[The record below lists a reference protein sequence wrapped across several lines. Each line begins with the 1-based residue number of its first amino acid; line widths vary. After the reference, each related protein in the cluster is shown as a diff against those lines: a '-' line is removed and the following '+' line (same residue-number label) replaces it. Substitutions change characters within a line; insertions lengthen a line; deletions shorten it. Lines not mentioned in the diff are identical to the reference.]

1 MFFPS
6 QQFNWKWH
14 KLTFR
19 SIWYLGLTTKS
30 YANAKERRAFMMC
43 ATSRIPNSHLHT
55 FKVFNLGRVS
65 KTPERKLKFLNGK
78 GGNQS
83 CHFGGNKKA
92 REAICKTWMKNAV
105 SVQPRISVFR
115 PIGKGQSAKPLQ
127 KSSFNIQYKSN
138 ILGKEILEQLDFQAK
153 FEMKIHNR
161 YIFSLPMPLVVCS
174 CAYSD
179 LLF

>member
-1 MFFPS
+1 MPVGPG
-6 QQFNWKWH
+6 KI
-14 KLTFR
+14 LR
-19 SIWYLGLTTKS
+19 
-30 YANAKERRAFMMC
+30 E
-43 ATSRIPNSHLHT
+43 
-55 FKVFNLGRVS
+55 S
-65 KTPERKLKFLNGK
+65 KRKFLNGK

-92 REAICKTWMKNAV
+92 REAICKMWMKNAA
-105 SVQPRISVFR
+105 SVQPRISAFR

-161 YIFSLPMPLVVCS
+161 YIFSLPMPLVVWS